1 MKKIGV
7 ISSLLVGCSVVAF
20 GAAPAPGKGP
30 PGITL
35 EELGTYA
42 SGVFDGSAA
51 EIVAHDPRTQRL
63 FVVNAAN
70 ATVDVL
76 DIEDPSD
83 PTLEFAIDATEYGAV
98 VNSVDVRKDVVA
110 AAVEADPS
118 QEPGSVVFFDTDGEF
133 LSEVKVG
140 ALPDMLTFTPDGT
153 KVVVA
158 NEGEP
163 AGYCEGTEDPE
174 GSVSIIDVRGKA
186 RNVKQ
191 SDVKTATFTSFNGR
205 KDELRASGV
214 RIFGPGATVAQDL
227 EPEYVAVSK
236 NSSQAWVALQ
246 ENNALAIVD
255 LDAARVKKIVPLG
268 LKDHSR
274 PRNGFD
280 ASDEDGA
287 INITSHPTSGMYMPD
302 GIDSFRVRGRDVLI
316 MANEGDAREY
326 DCYAE
331 EARVADLELD
341 PQVFPNAAELQQDD
355 NLGRLK
361 TTTTSPTN
369 DEGQYTEIYSFGAR
383 SFSIRNARGRLL
395 FDSGK
400 EFEKK
405 TAALLPDE
413 FNSNNDE
420 NDSFDTRSDDKGP
433 EPEGVD
439 VGRVAGRTYAFI
451 GLERVGGVMVYDVSR
466 PANAR
471 FVDYATSRDFDGD
484 PAAGTA
490 GDLGPEGILFIPRNE
505 SSTHKPLVV
514 VANEVS
520 GTTTIYEVRR
530 DKR

>member
-214 RIFGPGATVAQDL
+214 RIFGPGATIAQDL
-227 EPEYVAVSK
+227 EPEYVAVST
-236 NSSQAWVALQ
+236 NSSRAWVALQ

-268 LKDHSR
+268 LKDHWR

-326 DCYAE
+326 DCYGE

-383 SFSIRNARGRLL
+383 SFSIRNARGRRL